1 MSEDGKVIAGRKSQE
16 DFKPLFT
23 IKEYRKK
30 CRCCDLPDQSVTSLS
45 RFLLVSLLAS
55 TASSVVWI
63 LTWKDIELNQY
74 ITTNEKS
81 GMSIFVSFV
90 TGRSS
95 VMISLLRN

>member
-1 MSEDGKVIAGRKSQE
+1 MSEDAKVSPEAKPQ
-16 DFKPLFT
+16 DNYKPLFT

-95 VMISLLRN
+95 DMI